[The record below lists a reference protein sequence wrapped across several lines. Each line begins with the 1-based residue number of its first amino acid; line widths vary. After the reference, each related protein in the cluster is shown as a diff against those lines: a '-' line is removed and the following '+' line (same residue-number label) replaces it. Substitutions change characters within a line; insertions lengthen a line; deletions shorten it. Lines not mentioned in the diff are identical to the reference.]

1 MFVFVLSLTLSHK
14 ILFGIVWLLSAVVL
28 LMSDGND
35 ALTFKQP
42 ERKNV
47 AKKGTKY
54 PSREASEV
62 YLAVQ
67 TVRKLCKVEVSRFN

>member
-1 MFVFVLSLTLSHK
+1 MIFHQT
-14 ILFGIVWLLSAVVL
+14 
-28 LMSDGND
+28 
-35 ALTFKQP
+35 

-62 YLAVQ
+62 YLTVQ
-67 TVRKLCKVEVSRFN
+67 TVRILGKIEVSRFKLTKFMTEKASKSL